1 MFDEGYMLRLYL
13 GSVQCTVSGLIIKR
27 VSAMIKM
34 NKCFLVILRYLML
47 VCVCLPLLTG
57 CGSQRVIVNALPD
70 EREANEILVFLSS
83 KGIDA
88 TKQAS
93 APAGGSG
100 GGGGGSKQVL
110 WNISVEDSQ
119 ALDAM
124 SYLNQAGL
132 PRKRSQSLLNIF
144 TGAGLVPSEMEQ
156 KIRYQ
161 AGLAEQI
168 GSTLRKM
175 DGILDAEVQLSFPEE
190 DPMNPTKKKTPI
202 TASVFIKHNGI
213 LDDPNAHLTT
223 KIKRLVSAAVPNLDF
238 GNVTVVGERARYND
252 IPGESLQGDHG
263 DSIAYVTVWSMI
275 IDKNSLPRFRII
287 FFSLIVLIL
296 LLVITLIWMSWK
308 VYPMVKKQG
317 FRKFLRPKPFPIEK
331 DQPPVT
337 KEKEVKETEVKEKEI
352 TEQDKDANT
361 NETDEKS

>member
-1 MFDEGYMLRLYL
+1 
-13 GSVQCTVSGLIIKR
+13 
-27 VSAMIKM
+27 MIKT

-57 CGSQRVIVNALPD
+57 CGSQRVIVNGLAD

-93 APAGGSG
+93 APAGGSSG
-100 GGGGGSKQVL
+100 GAAKQVL
-110 WNISVEDSQ
+110 WNISVQDSQ

-124 SYLNQAGL
+124 AYLNQAGL
-132 PRKRSQSLLNIF
+132 PRKKSQNLLNIF

-168 GSTLRKM
+168 GSMIRKM

-190 DPMNPTKKKTPI
+190 DPLNPMQKKTPI

-223 KIKRLVSAAVPNLDF
+223 KIKRLVAAAVPNLDF

-252 IPGESLQGDHG
+252 IPSESLQEDHG

-275 IDKNSLPRFRII
+275 IDKNSLSRFQII

-296 LLVITLIWMSWK
+296 LLSIMLIWISWK

-317 FRKFLRPKPFPIEK
+317 FRKFLRPKPFPVEK

-337 KEKEVKETEVKEKEI
+337 KEKEAKDTEVKEKE
-352 TEQDKDANT
+352 TTGQDEETIA

>member
-1 MFDEGYMLRLYL
+1 
-13 GSVQCTVSGLIIKR
+13 
-27 VSAMIKM
+27 MIKA
-34 NKCFLVILRYLML
+34 NKCFLLILRYLML

-93 APAGGSG
+93 APAGGG

-124 SYLNQAGL
+124 AYLNQAGL
-132 PRKRSQSLLNIF
+132 PRKKSQNLLNIF

-168 GSTLRKM
+168 GSMIRKM

-190 DPMNPTKKKTPI
+190 DPLNPMQKKTPI

-223 KIKRLVSAAVPNLDF
+223 KIKRLVAAAVPNLDF

-252 IPGESLQGDHG
+252 IPGESLQADNG

-275 IDKNSLPRFRII
+275 IDKNSLSRFQII

-296 LLVITLIWMSWK
+296 LLSIMLIWISWK

-317 FRKFLRPKPFPIEK
+317 FRKFLRPKPFPVEK
-331 DQPPVT
+331 EEPSVAKVKE
-337 KEKEVKETEVKEKEI
+337 KEKEVKEKEVTEEDQE
-352 TEQDKDANT
+352 TSP